1 MTTQTVVFTPNR
13 LMTTQE
19 CLNYIGF
26 LLPVEVLRHLSSTEA
41 SGSRSITKTDSNNTH
56 TVVTTWHDNDDKET
70 FKTLM
75 SSVSAGVIS
84 RLESEGWTITF
95 TPLTV
100 DL

>member
-1 MTTQTVVFTPNR
+1 MTTQTVVFTPNSP
-13 LMTTQE
+13 MSTE
-19 CLNYIGF
+19 GCLNYIAT
-26 LLPVEVLRHLSSTEA
+26 LLPSDVLMHLSLTEA
-41 SGSRSITKTDSNNTH
+41 SGSRSTTKTDSNNTH

-75 SSVSAGVIS
+75 SSVSDSVIS
-84 RLESEGWTITF
+84 QLESEGWTITF